1 MASHQPSQQQEQE
14 KDAAELRQ
22 QEDPSE
28 QQQRQRIVPPPAADA
43 AAAAPAAANGAAAA
57 DAADAP
63 DAPDADTLLP
73 VLDPVSGA
81 YEKLHRVGEGTY
93 GVVYKAR
100 HAPTGRTVALK
111 RVRFAPR
118 GGSAAG
124 AAGAAAAAAAAAR
137 GEGVPVTSVREV
149 RALQQCRGHPTVVAL
164 ERVVTGARA
173 DSVFLVFEYAAH
185 DLGRLLDAM
194 PAPFSESEVKCL
206 ARQLLQAVAF
216 LHDRALM
223 HRDIKVC
230 EIESDGDVMA
240 MVMVMASCGVCVC
253 VVIRC
258 CLCAVFLR
266 SADSVPPTHGCTNHC
281 RHTQLSNLLYTS
293 SGELKLCDFGLAR

>member
-1 MASHQPSQQQEQE
+1 MASRQPQQQQEQE
-14 KDAAELRQ
+14 QQDAAALRQ

-28 QQQRQRIVPPPAADA
+28 QQHQRQRLAPPPAADA
-43 AAAAPAAANGAAAA
+43 AAATAAAATA
-57 DAADAP
+57 DAADTA
-63 DAPDADTLLP
+63 DAAPDADTLLP
-73 VLDPVSGA
+73 VLDPVSSA

-124 AAGAAAAAAAAAR
+124 AGAAAAR

-149 RALQQCRGHPTVVAL
+149 RALQQCRGHPNVVAL

-216 LHDRALM
+216 LHGRALM
-223 HRDIKVC
+223 HRDIKVRTV
-230 EIESDGDVMA
+230 EGYDY
-240 MVMVMASCGVCVC
+240 VMVM
-253 VVIRC
+253 
-258 CLCAVFLR
+258 
-266 SADSVPPTHGCTNHC
+266 
-281 RHTQLSNLLYTS
+281 
-293 SGELKLCDFGLAR
+293 